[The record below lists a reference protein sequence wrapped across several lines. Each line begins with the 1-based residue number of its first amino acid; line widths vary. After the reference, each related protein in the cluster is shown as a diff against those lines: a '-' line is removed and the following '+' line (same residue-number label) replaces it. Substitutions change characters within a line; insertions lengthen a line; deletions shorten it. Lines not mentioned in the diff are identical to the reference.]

1 MARTTESVVLPDG
14 TAVELAPMLPT
25 DGPRL
30 LEFHHGLSADTVRRR
45 FFSLHPELSSAE
57 LHRFTHVDHVDRE
70 AVIAVSE
77 GQIVAVGRF
86 DRIDRGPGAELAF
99 VVADSWQGRGLGTA
113 LLSRLVA
120 RAREVGLTRLVAQT
134 LADNRQMRAVFRQ
147 AGLPIRERLEGGV
160 VDVTLDLG
168 SNASVTGQVN

>member
-1 MARTTESVVLPDG
+1 MEAVVLPDG
-14 TAVELAPMLPT
+14 TTVELTPMLPT
-25 DGPRL
+25 DGDRL
-30 LEFHHGLSADTVRRR
+30 LEFHHGLTPDTVRRR
-45 FFSLHPELSSAE
+45 FFSLHPQLSADE

-70 AVIAVSE
+70 AIIAVSDD
-77 GQIVAVGRF
+77 QIVAVGRF
-86 DRIDRGPGAELAF
+86 DRIGGGPAAELAF

-134 LADNRQMRAVFRQ
+134 LADNRPMRAVFRQ
-147 AGLPIRERLEGGV
+147 AGLPHSERLEGGV